1 MNENLIAQPVLAY
14 NWAVVLYFFLGGLS
28 AGCFAVAVVA
38 NYWKDELKPLAKTAA
53 LAAPISLAVGLLVLL
68 LDLGRPLGGFALL
81 VRFNPTSAV
90 SWGTLFLGIF
100 LVLSGVFAWF
110 VSQGQDSKA
119 RIIGHVGLA
128 FALLVATYTAVLLG
142 QSPGRAL
149 WNSALLPVVFLA
161 GGLVSGLALV
171 ILICSARGM
180 SDVTAP
186 LGKYV
191 AGLLSLELGLV
202 ALELVALFN
211 GDAGAVETGRLLLSG
226 HYSIA
231 FWGLQIALGAV
242 VPIAILTRKSVPQA
256 AQVVASVL
264 VLVGVFTMRYIV
276 VMGGQV
282 IG

>member
-1 MNENLIAQPVLAY
+1 MSQPELAY
-14 NWAVVLYFFLGGLS
+14 NWAIVLYFFLGGLS
-28 AGCFAVAVVA
+28 AGCFAVAVA
-38 NYWKDELKPLAKTAA
+38 ASYWKDELKPLARTAA
-53 LAAPISLAVGLLVLL
+53 LAAPISLAVGLLVLM
-68 LDLGRPLGGFALL
+68 LDLGRPLGGISLMW
-81 VRFNPTSAV
+81 RFNPTSAV

-100 LVLSGVFAWF
+100 MVLSSVFAYF
-110 VSQGQDSKA
+110 IVKGRTQEA
-119 RIIGHVGLA
+119 RIIGYVGLG
-128 FALLVATYTAVLLG
+128 FAVLVATYTAVLLG

-149 WNSALLPVVFLA
+149 WNSALLPVMFLT

-171 ILICSARGM
+171 ILVCSARGM

-191 AGLLSLELGLV
+191 AGLLILELGLV

-211 GDAGAVETGRLLLSG
+211 GDAGAVEAGRLLLSG

-231 FWGLQIALGAV
+231 FWVLQIALGAV
-242 VPIAILTRKSVPQA
+242 VPIAVLVRKSIPQA
-256 AQVVASVL
+256 AQVAASVL

-276 VMGGQV
+276 VMSGQI